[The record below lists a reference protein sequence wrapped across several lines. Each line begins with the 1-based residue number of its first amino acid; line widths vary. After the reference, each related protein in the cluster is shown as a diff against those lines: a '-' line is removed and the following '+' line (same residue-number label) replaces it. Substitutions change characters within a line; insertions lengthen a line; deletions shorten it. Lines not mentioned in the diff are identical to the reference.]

1 MDYLDDASLVTLYF
15 LGNIAE
21 VEERVENLH
30 NQLELIRHE
39 RVVVH
44 EIILCFV
51 ATIGCR
57 QLELKVETCL
67 IFVVECHKLWFYF
80 LFLVEN
86 TLLGNHLWLCAF
98 QGNLHF
104 EASLDLAFLILL
116 FCNVAI
122 VHNLRKVLLGGTSHP
137 YLVVASLREFGDN
150 LLEVEITVTLLVD
163 ELAHLIGKEDKTIVI
178 ALIFQIGSQFHTEAV
193 DAHIGV
199 SLDDALTDAIYRKG
213 RGKLFGNI
221 QHPIQFVVN
230 QVGSHTRVVPVATFL
245 SNALLEGFEY
255 ALFGKRLFQV
265 LCQGDIKLVEAT
277 LAVELIPE
285 YVKESLLLVCR
296 VVVAGFQVE
305 DAGVDGGTLQPV
317 GDREQLVVIETEV
330 VLLIEWVDGFY
341 GCQKAAYGSLAGSRS
356 NTVVEVFQEVR
367 LT

>member
-1 MDYLDDASLVTLYF
+1 MDYLDDASLVTLYL
-15 LGNIAE
+15 LGYIAE
-21 VEERVENLH
+21 VEERVEYLH

-116 FCNVAI
+116 FCNMTV
-122 VHNLRKVLLGGTSHP
+122 VHNLRKVLLSSTSHP
-137 YLVVASLREFGDN
+137 YLVVASFREFGDN
-150 LLEVEITVTLLVD
+150 LLEVEITVTFLVD
-163 ELAHLIGKEDKTIVI
+163 ELTHLIGKENQTVVI
-178 ALIFQIGSQFHTEAV
+178 ALVLQVGSQFHTEAV

-199 SLDDALTDAIYRKG
+199 SLDDALTDAIYREG

-221 QHPIQFVVN
+221 QNPIQLVVN
-230 QVGSHTRVVPVATFL
+230 QVGSHTWVVPIATFL
-245 SNALLEGFEY
+245 GNAFLEGFEY
-255 ALFGKRLFQV
+255 AFLGKRLFQV
-265 LCQGDIKLVEAT
+265 LCQGDIELVEAT

-296 VVVAGFQVE
+296 VVVAGLQVE

-317 GDREQLVVIETEV
+317 GDGEQLFVIETEV
-330 VLLIEWVDGFY
+330 VFLIEWVDGFY

>member
-1 MDYLDDASLVTLYF
+1 MDHLDDASLVTLYF

-21 VEERVENLH
+21 VEERVEYLH

-51 ATIGCR
+51 AAIGCR
-57 QLELKVETCL
+57 QFELKVEASL
-67 IFVVECHKLWFYF
+67 IFVVECRKLWLYF
-80 LFLVEN
+80 LFLIEN
-86 TLLGNHLWLCAF
+86 TLLGNHLWLCTF

-122 VHNLRKVLLGGTSHP
+122 VHNLGKVLLGSTSHP

-150 LLEVEITVTLLVD
+150 LLEVEIAVTFLVD
-163 ELAHLIGKEDKTIVI
+163 ELAHLIGKENQTVVI
-178 ALIFQIGSQFHTEAV
+178 TLVLQIGSQFHTEAV

-199 SLDDALTDAIYRKG
+199 TLDDALTDAIYREG
-213 RGKLFGNI
+213 RGKLFSNI

-230 QVGSHTRVVPVATFL
+230 QVGSHAWVVPVATFL
-245 SNALLEGFEY
+245 SNALLEGFEH
-255 ALFGKRLFQV
+255 AFLGKRFFQV
-265 LCQGDIKLVEAT
+265 LSQGDIELVEAT
-277 LAVELIPE
+277 LAVEFIPE

-330 VLLIEWVDGFY
+330 VLLVERVDGFY
-341 GCQKAAYGSLAGSRS
+341 CIEQ
-356 NTVVEVFQEVR
+356 T
-367 LT
+367 